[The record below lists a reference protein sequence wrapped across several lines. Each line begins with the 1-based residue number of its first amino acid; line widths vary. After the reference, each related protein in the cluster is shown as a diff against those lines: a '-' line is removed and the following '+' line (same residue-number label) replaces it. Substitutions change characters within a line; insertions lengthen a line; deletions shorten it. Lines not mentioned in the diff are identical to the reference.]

1 MKIYA
6 DICSQKYAG
15 ICKYMHVKN
24 MQKYVIYM
32 HYIKKYAIGNIY
44 RNMPKYV
51 IENMQKYEYI
61 GKNMQKNICKNMQKY
76 ARKLYANICN
86 LYANICI
93 I

>member
-32 HYIKKYAIGNIY
+32 HYIKIYAIGNIC

-51 IENMQKYEYI
+51 IESMQKYEDI
-61 GKNMQKNICKNMQKY
+61 CKTMQKNICKNMQ
-76 ARKLYANICN
+76 NMQ
-86 LYANICI
+86 
-93 I
+93 